1 MENPNYSDL
10 ADRVADIEETI
21 GDIAKVLKSL
31 KESVNRIPEPDCPPY
46 CAHAVETEYPDN
58 LTIEARV
65 VDIRKCIGDAG
76 DVFGT
81 LKLALNA
88 MHEPDCPPYCG
99 RTEESQQ

>member
-46 CAHAVETEYPDN
+46 CLHSDKSSYPDG
-58 LTIEARV
+58 TKIEVRV
-65 VDIRKCIGDAG
+65 ADLCRYIGDYG
-76 DVFGT
+76 DVFG
-81 LKLALNA
+81 AMRDGLNA
-88 MHEPDCPPYCG
+88 MPEPDCPPYCAH
-99 RTEESQQ
+99 TKKSEK